1 MDRIKLKSEIDK
13 KDFYLEYKR
22 ITANNIKLLNTRIEY
37 LTKEIDDKKK
47 QLSTNKKEIKK
58 HLNIDLDKY
67 QEYVHCKFNESY
79 ALYHIA
85 YERICKMSTGK
96 TSGNEYKVGLAKS
109 ITAYTKL
116 LDNLENAKHKLK
128 CYEAADKVGKRE
140 FNKRLATYY
149 NKVVEKVMH
158 GQAYNFS
165 NNIGKF
171 YIEFISLNKGSIG
184 SKINFAAT
192 NKRKKELL
200 AAGVELYSEVKAAW
214 YKARN
219 IKYEG
224 VDYRVYNTSD
234 KTFVYRFT
242 GYGGRRKSY
251 MYRPYNHRA
260 NSQGTYEDYYLK
272 YDKNFD
278 KIMAAREL
286 GIYNKVG
293 ILKKFFPHLLIN
305 YQHDECK

>member
-1 MDRIKLKSEIDK
+1 MSRIKLKSEIDK

-22 ITANNIKLLNTRIEY
+22 IVTNNIKLLNTRVEY
-37 LTKEIDDKKK
+37 LIKEIDDKKK
-47 QLSTNKKEIKK
+47 QLSTNKEEIKK

-96 TSGNEYKVGLAKS
+96 ISGNAYKIGLAKS
-109 ITAYTKL
+109 ITTYTKL

-128 CYEAADKVGKRE
+128 CYEAADKIGKRE

-149 NKVVEKVMH
+149 TKVVEKVMH
-158 GQAYNFS
+158 GKAYNFS

-171 YIEFISLNKGSIG
+171 YIEYVALEKTSIG
-184 SKINFAAT
+184 NKIDFAAT
-192 NKRKKELL
+192 NKRKRELL

-219 IKYEG
+219 LKYEG
-224 VDYRVYNTSD
+224 VDYRVYRNHD

-242 GYGGRRKSY
+242 GSGNHRKSY
-251 MYRPYNHRA
+251 MYRPFNHRDEV
-260 NSQGTYEDYYLK
+260 QGTYEYYYLK
-272 YDKNFD
+272 HDKSFN
-278 KIMAAREL
+278 KIMADRKL

-293 ILKKFFPHLLIN
+293 ILKQFFPHLLIN
-305 YQHDECK
+305 YQYDECK